1 MSGHP
6 FSIAPDLK
14 FQRGKELLL
23 QLIDRINTWQAAG
36 PVWGE
41 LVPDP
46 NGHDVDTFIR
56 VRDMPPLQEFSLI
69 YGDALG
75 NFREALDALIWDLAT
90 AHGKKPRRENQV
102 MFPAEITEAA
112 FRERVKNLET
122 LDDVYTERIGELQPF
137 RQPDPKLD
145 ALATLARLTNHKKH
159 RGLLGAIPAQ
169 GANVN
174 MKVRVVE
181 RDTTGR
187 NGLEISVIDGGPLR
201 DGLHWLRTHFD
212 PKVELMST
220 SIGVRL
226 EWQIHDPILLTVLNF
241 DSLNST
247 LLSFDQVLNY
257 IRTGEGE
264 IVDQPQPN
272 TKDP

>member
-1 MSGHP
+1 MSE

-14 FQRGKELLL
+14 VQRGKELLL
-23 QLIDRINTWQAAG
+23 DLISRINAWQATE

-41 LVPDP
+41 LVLDS
-46 NGHDVDTFIR
+46 NGHDVDTYIR
-56 VRDMPPLQEFSLI
+56 VRDMPPLQEFSLL

-75 NFREALDALIWDLAT
+75 NFREALDALVWDLAT
-90 AHGKKPRRENQV
+90 VGGKSPRRENQV
-102 MFPAEITEAA
+102 MFPAEITESA
-112 FRERVKNLET
+112 FRDRVKNLET
-122 LDDVYTERIGELQPF
+122 LDEVYIARIRELQPF
-137 RQPDPKLD
+137 HQTDPNSD

-159 RGLLGAIPAQ
+159 RGLLGAIPAH
-169 GANVN
+169 GVN
-174 MKVRVVE
+174 TSLQVRVIE

-187 NGLEISVIDGGPLR
+187 NGLEISVIDGGPIR

-212 PKVELMST
+212 PKVELRSI

-241 DSLNST
+241 DSLNSA
-247 LLSFDQVLNY
+247 LLSFDQVLHY

-264 IVDQPQPN
+264 ILAN
-272 TKDP
+272 H